1 MREEKMKIIFIL
13 VQVEDHSCRRR
24 RSFPNQKDLL
34 VNKSET
40 ELRAEAGQGHTP
52 GEAQYWPLIG
62 PVQGGILA
70 SDWSSPGRNTGI

>member
-1 MREEKMKIIFIL
+1 MREEKMKIILIL

-40 ELRAEAGQGHTP
+40 ELRAEAGQGNTP
-52 GEAQYWPLIG
+52 GETQY
-62 PVQGGILA
+62 
-70 SDWSSPGRNTGI
+70 